1 MSSLGATARTFVS
14 VFVLLAY
21 AGPLAAQQATTTGNQ
36 SPAINAG
43 GNVTINFGL
52 SQEQFQELLT
62 RVLSKG
68 ETGNIPIHPSKGAIA
83 CYSHSEAGSSYSV
96 GKDIYVM
103 GIVSSLKGRYI
114 GRIFQPEGYEG
125 KDISAEQ
132 TFKELCNARFPSCKN
147 GCWAGGDTGGFF
159 GYK

>member
-21 AGPLAAQQATTTGNQ
+21 AGPLAAQQATTTGNE

-52 SQEQFQELLT
+52 TKEQFEEVLK
-62 RVLSKG
+62 RVLKG
-68 ETGNIPIHPSKGAIA
+68 ETGNIPIPPSRGAIA

-96 GKDIYVM
+96 GNNIYVV
-103 GIVSSLKGRYI
+103 GIVSGLVGRYI

-125 KDISAEQ
+125 QDISAAQ
-132 TFKELCNARFPSCKN
+132 TFKDLCNARFPSCKN